1 MTCYRLVVCRF
12 HKKELSPPKNKIC
25 IPHCKTPRYVKV
37 LRNNGKKISTRV
49 CMHAQL
55 HLIFFNFKPIT
66 GRLLHMPKCVFNF
79 IFNFLCL
86 THPMSF
92 ELTTSSSTHSFGRKK
107 CYLSYSSLA
116 RRLDQFMSC
125 TKLPIT
131 MY

>member
-25 IPHCKTPRYVKV
+25 IPHCKRPRYVKV

-55 HLIFFNFKPIT
+55 HLIFSILNLSLEGYYIC
-66 GRLLHMPKCVFNF
+66 PKASSILFL
-79 IFNFLCL
+79 IFSCL

-92 ELTTSSSTHSFGRKK
+92 ELTSSSTHSFGRKK
-107 CYLSYSSLA
+107 CHLSNGSLA
-116 RRLDQFMSC
+116 QRLNQFMSC

-131 MY
+131 KY